1 MNGRSGEAVHY
12 QRDDLEGR
20 VWAEHVNKGLLRA
33 GGIHAS
39 PEYGSLEPTLQFP
52 ALQRMAAIYGF
63 SKTFRI
69 CLGLEWGFG

>member
-1 MNGRSGEAVHY
+1 MGNAAPRHEPMPDW
-12 QRDDLEGR
+12 QLR
-20 VWAEHVNKGLLRA
+20 AEHVDKGLLRA

-39 PEYGSLEPTLQFP
+39 PTYGSLEPTLQFP